1 VSLGHFSAIGV
12 DVGGTFTDVIAVDHD
27 GNIRPAKVASNIKTG
42 EAPVL
47 EGAAAVGVASALVFN
62 LASTVGLNA
71 VITRNLPKV
80 GFLTTAGHRDTLD
93 AGSIARPRE
102 ALTDPRWR
110 RSFGDANRPL
120 VPRYLRRGV
129 HERITSKGEVFIPF
143 DEEQAREEV
152 RLLKRCNVKGVAIC
166 LINAYVNP
174 EHEQRLKALVREELG
189 DIPCSVSS
197 EINPVAREYPRATTT
212 VIDVLMKL
220 KYDDY
225 TSRLNAGLADLG
237 FKGEFNYADCRAML
251 MPSDYAMRR
260 PYRLIVGGPAAGAV
274 SSAHFGASIDDGN
287 LICADVGGTSTD
299 ISAVI
304 KGKPFEN
311 TAFELEPDLN
321 ISALSIDVVTLG
333 AGGGSIVG
341 ISPTGDIFVGPDSA
355 GADPGPAAYGRGG
368 TRPTTTDTALLAGIL
383 APNAFLGGRMA
394 LHPALSLAAFEALD
408 TPMPLGDRVQ
418 QAWAVAV
425 DNIAEG
431 ILNISIR
438 RGIDPRDFSLMAY
451 GAAGPMVLPAILD
464 VLDMRRVIV
473 PPYPGLFSA
482 LGLVSSDLVFMDQR
496 SAYLGLEAANAG
508 RIDEIYR
515 TIEKALVAQLSGHEG
530 RFQVKRSF
538 DAQLIGQSFV
548 TPLIEAPNGT
558 IDPDAIRNMRRAF
571 HDAYELRN
579 GNRFEAHPVEG
590 VTYRVQ
596 AVVPMEKVRYP
607 VLPARPANEPLREIA
622 TRKIAH
628 IYGGDVDAKV
638 YARTD
643 LRMGDTIDG
652 PAIIM
657 EEMSTTLVPPGRKLD
672 VGRLGELVVA

>member
-1 VSLGHFSAIGV
+1 MSAGSASAIGV
-12 DVGGTFTDVIAVDHD
+12 DVGGTFTDVVAVDGD
-27 GNIRPAKVASNIKTG
+27 GHIRLAKIPTSVKTSH
-42 EAPVL
+42 APVL
-47 EGAAAVGVASALVFN
+47 EGAAAVDVANAAVFN
-62 LASTVGLNA
+62 LASTAGLNA

-80 GFLTTAGHRDTLD
+80 GFLTTAGHRDMLD
-93 AGSIARPRE
+93 AGSIARPTE

-129 HERITSKGEVFIPF
+129 YERITSKGEIFIPF
-143 DEEQAREEV
+143 DAAQAREEI
-152 RLLKRCNVKGVAIC
+152 RLLKRCNVEGVAIC
-166 LINAYVNP
+166 LINAYVNAA
-174 EHEQRLKALVREELG
+174 HEQRLKALVREELG

-220 KYDDY
+220 KYEDY
-225 TSRLNAGLADLG
+225 TNRLIVGLAELG
-237 FKGEFNYADCRAML
+237 FRGEFNYADCRAML
-251 MPSDYAMRR
+251 MPHAYAMRR

-274 SSAHFGASIDDGN
+274 ASAHFGATIDDGD

-299 ISAVI
+299 ISVVI

-333 AGGGSIVG
+333 AGGGSIVD
-341 ISPTGDIFVGPDSA
+341 ISPTGDVLVGPDSA
-355 GADPGPAAYGRGG
+355 AADPGPAAYGRGG
-368 TRPTTTDTALLAGIL
+368 TRPTTSDTALLAGIL
-383 APNAFLGGRMA
+383 APGAFLGGRMA
-394 LHPALSLAAFEALD
+394 LHPELSRAAFAALD
-408 TPMPLGDRVQ
+408 TKLPLRDRVQ

-425 DNIAEG
+425 NNIAEG

-451 GAAGPMVLPAILD
+451 GAAGPMLLPPVLD

-473 PPYPGLFSA
+473 PPHPGLFSA
-482 LGLVSSDLVFMDQR
+482 LGLVSSDLAFMDQR
-496 SAYLGLEAANAG
+496 SAYLALEEANAA

-515 TIEKALVAQLSGHEG
+515 TIETALVAQLSEHAG
-530 RFQVKRSF
+530 RLRIKRSF

-548 TPLIEAPNGT
+548 TPLIEAPSGP
-558 IDPDAIRNMRRAF
+558 IDADAIRHMRHGF
-571 HDAYELRN
+571 HEAYQLRS

-596 AVVPMEKVRYP
+596 AIVPMEKVRYP
-607 VLPARPANEPLREIA
+607 ALAQRPANAPLREVG
-622 TRKIAH
+622 TQTLSH
-628 IYGGDVDAKV
+628 IYGDVLDARV

-643 LRMGDTIDG
+643 LLAGDTIDG
-652 PAIIM
+652 PAIVR
-657 EEMSTTLVPPGRKLD
+657 EDMSTTLVPRARTLR
-672 VGRLGELVVA
+672 VGRFGELVIT